1 MSALYTPNPGAE
13 AAAYESLWKISNP
26 SGGDL
31 SGAQAVAFFR
41 KSDVEP
47 TILKQIWGLS
57 TPLATMNK
65 SQFNVALRFI
75 TMAQNGDLPLSPG
88 NIFVIDLV
96 IIYDIIFSLY
106 VNIYIIYT
114 ILL

>member
-96 IIYDIIFSLY
+96 IAYIYFLFMLTY
-106 VNIYIIYT
+106 IYIII

>member
-1 MSALYTPNPGAE
+1 MAALYTPNPGAE

-96 IIYDIIFSLY
+96 IAYIYFLFMLTY
-106 VNIYIIYT
+106 IYIII